1 MHHKVRARKFF
12 RKFLRTMIPL
22 LLLAVLAWGGYFLL
36 QRYGFPFFR
45 QDTVS
50 TVLTETTIPTE
61 TTVATEAAIDTQPT
75 QSIQPTQPPQEV
87 WFQGQSYP
95 LDTEILDLS
104 GISFSDTSEIHS
116 FLSSLPHLTQV
127 LMLDCGIPD
136 EEMDALNRKY
146 ENIQIIWAVDLGP
159 DLRVRT
165 DVTAL
170 IPSQSDAWLSDE
182 DAYNL
187 RYCTELVALDL
198 GHMDI
203 TNIDFVAFMPK
214 LKYLIVADSQV
225 ASLEPLRGL
234 DHLIYLEA
242 FLTHVTD
249 YSPLLDC
256 PALEDLNISWTYGD
270 PAPLY
275 QMTQLKRLWWGG
287 TSHSY
292 RVVSALAE
300 QLPNTQLSLY
310 DGNSTGSGWRKH
322 PHYYEMRDLLG
333 MYYME

>member
-12 RKFLRTMIPL
+12 RKFLRTAIPL
-22 LLLAVLAWGGYFLL
+22 LLLTLLTWGGYLL
-36 QRYGFPFFR
+36 FR
-45 QDTVS
+45 QYGLPFLQQHTAS
-50 TVLTETTIPTE
+50 PNPTE
-61 TTVATEAAIDTQPT
+61 ATAATEAAIVTEPTQPAPT
-75 QSIQPTQPPQEV
+75 TQPTQPPQEI
-87 WFQGQSYP
+87 WFQGQWYP
-95 LDTEILDLS
+95 LDTEILDFS
-104 GISFSDTSEIHS
+104 GTTFSDTTEIDAL
-116 FLSSLPHLTQV
+116 LSQLPNLTQV
-127 LMLDCGIPD
+127 VMADCGIAN

-146 ENIQIIWAVDLGP
+146 ENVQIIWAVDLGP
-159 DLRVRT
+159 NLRVRT

-170 IPSQSDAWLSDE
+170 IPSQSDGWLSDT

-203 TNIDFVAFMPK
+203 SHIDFASFMPK
-214 LKYLIVADSQV
+214 LKYLIIADSRV

-234 DHLIYLEA
+234 NNLIYLEA

-270 PAPLY
+270 YVPLC
-275 QMTQLKRLWWGG
+275 QMLQLKRLWWGG
-287 TSHSY
+287 TPHSTQ
-292 RVVSALAE
+292 VISALTE

-310 DGNSTGSGWRKH
+310 DVDSTGSGWRKH